1 MRPKDRIPVPQNAY
15 QKVEALICPT
25 RIGSSVFF
33 ELDIKS
39 PELRDFLSEKNLRF
53 FSYVLYVCKQTVLV
67 YPFLNDFILGG
78 KKYSHTDLRITTAIK
93 KDVSK
98 AGSIALEK
106 ITLDP
111 QDSPTDIQNKMDTR
125 IQMIRSSNRT
135 SFHRLINLLNRIP
148 MSIFKIGVSIASFLD
163 RLGILPSSLIES
175 DPLHTSVVIA
185 NLGSVNGNGAF
196 HHLYEWGTASVFITV
211 GKLDSD
217 GNVKILFTVDE
228 RISEGQQFF
237 LALEL
242 FQSLLENPYGSP

>member
-15 QKVEALICPT
+15 QKVESLICPS

-33 ELDIKS
+33 ELDINS
-39 PELRDFLSEKNLRF
+39 PKLRNFLSEKDLRF
-53 FSYVLYVCKQTVLV
+53 FSYVLYVCKQTVLA

-93 KDVSK
+93 KDLTK

-106 ITLDP
+106 ITVDALDTA
-111 QDSPTDIQNKMDTR
+111 QDIQRKMDTR
-125 IQMIRSSNRT
+125 IQMIRTSNGT

-148 MSIFKIGVSIASFLD
+148 ISIFKIGISIASFLD
-163 RLGILPSSLIES
+163 RHGLLPSSLIES
-175 DPLHTSVVIA
+175 DPLHTSLVIA

-237 LALEL
+237 VALAL